1 MILLLTGCINPNGMS
16 YTTLSNIEERRN
28 QYIEAINYYLSNTKY
43 PIVFTENSGTDLS
56 NLFSD
61 AILSGRMEYFTFNGN
76 QDKERGKGY
85 GECEIIQFALN
96 NSNIILS
103 NHNQLIAKITG
114 RLIVKNIKTISCI
127 HTILCPK
134 STVFCSFNSDLSF
147 PDSRFFI
154 APSSFFNLLIRSKET
169 IDDLK
174 GYYFEHALC
183 DMLKEEKEV
192 TYSPFFIYP
201 QIIGMSGSTGKL
213 YSEEPHTFS
222 FAYKYA
228 KHSLSL
234 MIKFNRL
241 YRKKD

>member
-28 QYIEAINYYLSNTKY
+28 QYIEAINYYLSNTRY
-43 PIVFTENSGTDLS
+43 PIVFTENSGTDIS
-56 NLFSD
+56 FLFSK
-61 AILSGRMEYFTFNGN
+61 AILSGRMEYLTFNGN

-85 GECEIIQFALN
+85 GECEIIQFALD
-96 NSNIILS
+96 NSNIIQS

-114 RLIVKNIKTISCI
+114 RLIVKNIKTITCI
-127 HTILCPK
+127 HTLLCPK
-134 STVFCSFNSDLSF
+134 HTVFCSFNSDLSF

-169 IDDLK
+169 INDLK

-192 TYSPFFIYP
+192 IYSPFFLYP
-201 QIIGMSGSTGKL
+201 QIIGMSGSTGIQ
-213 YSEEPHTFS
+213 YSGKKQSFS
-222 FAYKYA
+222 FAYKFARY
-228 KHSLSL
+228 SLSQL
-234 MIKFNRL
+234 IKFNRL